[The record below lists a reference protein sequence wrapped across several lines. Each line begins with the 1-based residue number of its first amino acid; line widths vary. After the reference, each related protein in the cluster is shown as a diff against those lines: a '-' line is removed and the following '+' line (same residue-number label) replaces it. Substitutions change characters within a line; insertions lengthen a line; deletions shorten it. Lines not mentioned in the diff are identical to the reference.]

1 MLSGDHVAGGFS
13 LGAEGGVALV
23 EAGVE
28 VAVDGLG
35 DGRALA
41 AEAVG
46 LDVAAEI
53 EFHWFSTIFWGY
65 PLPWGYFGWKSNGCN
80 KIARVC
86 SAKILQ
92 PWDLRLKYS
101 Q

>member
-1 MLSGDHVAGGFS
+1 M
-13 LGAEGGVALV
+13 
-23 EAGVE
+23 E

-53 EFHWFSTIFWGY
+53 EFHWFSTISGGT
-65 PLPWGYFGWKSNGCN
+65 LPPGG
-80 KIARVC
+80 
-86 SAKILQ
+86 ILGG
-92 PWDLRLKYS
+92 S
-101 Q
+101 QMVAIR